1 MILNNPHF
9 SLPNVRTIKIFV
21 GCEFALNN
29 SFFSIFELT
38 KKITDTMSNKIEKLA
53 ELNNLYKSGA
63 ITSEELE
70 NLKKEILSDNNTS
83 LDVNQNTSNN
93 KTGEG
98 HRIFLKSFNDAN
110 GKLINPP
117 TIEYFDLNNISNKE
131 LDLIRPFI
139 QMKQTH
145 APAEMTKDEIDICN
159 KLFSIQEIAKM
170 NSDRQGFNYG
180 AAGII
185 NVLCGGAVLYFIN
198 VSPCMIYL
206 GAGSAGFASVFIS
219 LFILSRMDATIGDK
233 ILCAVSLIEI
243 FVAIV
248 LFNAGWKF

>member
-1 MILNNPHF
+1 
-9 SLPNVRTIKIFV
+9 
-21 GCEFALNN
+21 
-29 SFFSIFELT
+29 
-38 KKITDTMSNKIEKLA
+38 MSNKIEKLA

-243 FVAIV
+243 FIAIV
-248 LFNAGWKF
+248 VFNAGWKF